1 MKIIKGFSLALV
13 ALATCAVSLFASC
26 GNDEPQASPVV
37 PSAPPASTE
46 RDFVAGADVSW
57 LTQLE
62 QEGHTFHTR
71 SGEEMECMQLL
82 RDDCGINA
90 IRLRVWLNP
99 SDGWNGTEDVLVKAR
114 RAAALGLDLMIDFHF
129 RDTWADPGQQDAPA
143 EWASLDIEGLQRAVA
158 AHVGDVL
165 GRLKA
170 ENITPKWVQIG
181 NETPHGMLFPLG
193 NATEHPAN
201 FASLITAGY
210 EASKSVFPEAEVIV
224 HVDNGNN
231 EERFTWLFDILK
243 AHDARYDMIGMS
255 LYPWPASDWRSY
267 ADACIANA
275 ATLTARYGKP
285 VMICEVGMP
294 YNEPD
299 RAYDLLKYLKDN
311 GWAQGRFEGI
321 FYWEPEAPAG
331 YNGGYDKG
339 CFDNGRPTKA
349 LEGLR

>member
-143 EWASLDIEGLQRAVA
+143 E
-158 AHVGDVL
+158 
-165 GRLKA
+165 
-170 ENITPKWVQIG
+170 
-181 NETPHGMLFPLG
+181 
-193 NATEHPAN
+193 
-201 FASLITAGY
+201 
-210 EASKSVFPEAEVIV
+210 
-224 HVDNGNN
+224 
-231 EERFTWLFDILK
+231 
-243 AHDARYDMIGMS
+243 
-255 LYPWPASDWRSY
+255 
-267 ADACIANA
+267 
-275 ATLTARYGKP
+275 
-285 VMICEVGMP
+285 
-294 YNEPD
+294 
-299 RAYDLLKYLKDN
+299 
-311 GWAQGRFEGI
+311 
-321 FYWEPEAPAG
+321 
-331 YNGGYDKG
+331 
-339 CFDNGRPTKA
+339 
-349 LEGLR
+349 